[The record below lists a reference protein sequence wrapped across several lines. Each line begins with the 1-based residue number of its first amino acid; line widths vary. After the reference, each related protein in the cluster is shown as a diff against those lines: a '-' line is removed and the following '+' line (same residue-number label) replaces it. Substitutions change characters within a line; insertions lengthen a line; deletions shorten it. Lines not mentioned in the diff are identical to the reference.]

1 MRRAPTPL
9 PFLFPKRTLA
19 AALLAVTLAAT
30 MPAAWA
36 AKATAA
42 APIEGVVTRVI
53 DGDTLLLQPAGQP
66 AIDVRLRDI
75 DAPEICQPWGVEAKR
90 ALEEFTL
97 GKRAELRPSS
107 KDNWG
112 RTVGALTVEG
122 VSIGSRMVEDGHAW
136 SARTKWD
143 RGPLVKQERQA
154 KALGRGLH
162 ATAGAEMPKDFRARV
177 GRCPKP

>member
-1 MRRAPTPL
+1 MRRAPTP
-9 PFLFPKRTLA
+9 PRLA
-19 AALLAVTLAAT
+19 FETSALSAALLAVALAAP
-30 MPAAWA
+30 MPAAHA
-36 AKATAA
+36 AKASAT

-53 DGDTLLLQPAGQP
+53 DGDTLLLQPAGQQ

-75 DAPEICQPWGVEAKR
+75 DAPEICQPWGVEARR

-97 GKRAELRPSS
+97 GKRAELHPSG

-122 VSIGSRMVEDGHAW
+122 ISIGSRMVEEGHAW

-143 RGPLVKQERQA
+143 RGPLVKQERAA